1 MVADPETKTK
11 ILCTLGPA
19 TREPDV
25 LVQMI
30 AAGMDAVRLN
40 FSHGNRDDHRLLLA
54 SVREA
59 VRRTGRH
66 IAVLQDLQGPKI
78 RIGALASPA
87 ITLSA
92 GRAFVITTD
101 PVAGDER
108 RVSTTYAALPSDVRP
123 GDRILLDDGRLELK
137 VRRVRG
143 NDVETEVVTGGSLTA
158 HKGINLPG
166 VEVSSPS
173 CTPKD
178 LEDMAFGLEEGV
190 DAIALS
196 FVRSARDIRD
206 LRDAI
211 ARHGGGRGIQV
222 VAKIEKPEA
231 VRTVREIIQEAD
243 GIMVARG
250 DLGVEMPPEEVPI
263 LQKQIAAQSNAA
275 GKPVI
280 IATQMLESMI
290 GSPRPTRAETND
302 VANAVLDGADAVMLS
317 AETSV
322 GRYPLEAVATMH
334 RIIARAE
341 AERALPARRSP
352 LLDGPV
358 SNRHEALGQAAC
370 MLAQHM
376 DAAAIVAVT
385 RSGQTARVLSRY
397 RPSVKIIAV
406 TGEAAILRSLGLV
419 WGIRGLVIP
428 DLDVDSDR
436 ALRRIQERLLETG
449 LVHRGQYVV
458 LLGGQPF
465 LERGST
471 NFIKVEK
478 VGQMP

>member
-1 MVADPETKTK
+1 MTADPDTRTK

-25 LVQMI
+25 LVGMI
-30 AAGMDAVRLN
+30 TAGMDAVRLN
-40 FSHGNRDDHRLLLA
+40 FSHGTREDHRSLLA

-66 IAVLQDLQGPKI
+66 IAILQDLQGPKI

-87 ITLSA
+87 VTLSA
-92 GRAFVITTD
+92 GQTFVITTD

-108 RVSTTYAALPSDVRP
+108 RVSTTYAGLPSDVHR

-137 VRRVRG
+137 VLAVRG
-143 NDVETEVVTGGSLTA
+143 NNVETEVVTGGSLTA

-166 VEVSSPS
+166 VDVSSPS

-190 DAIALS
+190 DSIALS
-196 FVRSARDIRD
+196 FVRSSRDVQD

-211 ARHGGGRGIQV
+211 ARHGGGNAVQV

-231 VRTVREIIQEAD
+231 VRAVREILHAAD
-243 GIMVARG
+243 GIMIARG

-263 LQKQIAAQSNAA
+263 LQKQIVALSNAA

-290 GSPRPTRAETND
+290 GNPRPTRAETND
-302 VANAVLDGADAVMLS
+302 VANAVLDGTDAVMLS
-317 AETSV
+317 ADTSV

-341 AERALPARRSP
+341 AERVRPARGSP
-352 LLDGPV
+352 SADGPV

-376 DAAAIVAVT
+376 NAAAIVAVT

-419 WGIRGLVIP
+419 WGVRGLVIP
-428 DLDVDSDR
+428 DLDDESDR

-478 VGQMP
+478 IG

>member
-1 MVADPETKTK
+1 MTADPDTRTKT
-11 ILCTLGPA
+11 LCTLGPA
-19 TREPDV
+19 TCEPDM
-25 LVQMI
+25 LVAMI
-30 AAGMDAVRLN
+30 TAGMDAVRLN
-40 FSHGNRDDHRLLLA
+40 FSHGTREDHRRLLA

-66 IAVLQDLQGPKI
+66 IAILQDLQGPKI
-78 RIGALASPA
+78 RIGTLATPVV
-87 ITLSA
+87 TLSA
-92 GRAFVITTD
+92 GRPFVITTD

-108 RVSTTYAALPSDVRP
+108 RVSTTYAGLPSDVRP

-137 VRRVRG
+137 ALRVRG
-143 NDVETEVVTGGSLTA
+143 NDVETEVVTGGNLSA

-166 VEVSSPS
+166 VSVSSPS

-190 DAIALS
+190 DSIALS
-196 FVRSARDIRD
+196 FVRSARDIQD

-211 ARHGGGRGIQV
+211 ARHGGGTAVQV

-231 VRTVREIIQEAD
+231 VRSVREILRAAD
-243 GIMVARG
+243 GIMIARG

-263 LQKQIAAQSNAA
+263 LQKQIVAQSNAA

-290 GSPRPTRAETND
+290 NSPRPPRAETND

-341 AERALPARRSP
+341 AERTLPGGRSP
-352 LLDGPV
+352 LLGGPV

-376 DAAAIVAVT
+376 NAAAIVAVT

-406 TGEAAILRSLGLV
+406 TGESAILRSLGIV

-428 DLDVDSDR
+428 DLDDDSDT

-449 LVHRGQYVV
+449 LVRRGQYVV

-478 VGQMP
+478 IG